1 MALSG
6 MGFALRALPHAARH
20 YGFEKSG
27 ILNIRSNYGIHL
39 KHCMN
44 EFTVQGPD
52 TLSVLLLAYRQE
64 ARMTQS
70 EAAWRLGVTQ
80 QALSVLERN
89 PGPVSTERVFALL
102 NVLGVE
108 VVLRAKTERPKGVS
122 TFPGGPA
129 W

>member
-1 MALSG
+1 MQSIVKAVK
-6 MGFALRALPHAARH
+6 
-20 YGFEKSG
+20 KSG
-27 ILNIRSNYGIHL
+27 ILNIRSNCRIHL

-52 TLSVLLLAYRQE
+52 TLSVLLQAYRKE

-70 EAAWRLGVTQ
+70 EAARRLGINQ
-80 QALSVLERN
+80 QAFSALERN
-89 PGPVSTERVFALL
+89 PGSVSTERVLKLL

-108 VVLRAKTERPKGVS
+108 VVVRAKTEGPKGVS
-122 TFPGGPA
+122 TFPVGPA

>member
-1 MALSG
+1 MS
-6 MGFALRALPHAARH
+6 
-20 YGFEKSG
+20 
-27 ILNIRSNYGIHL
+27 
-39 KHCMN
+39 

-52 TLSVLLLAYRQE
+52 TLSVLLQAYRKE

-70 EAAWRLGVTQ
+70 EAARRLGITQ
-80 QALSVLERN
+80 QAFSALERN
-89 PGPVSTERVFALL
+89 PGPVSTERVLKLL

-108 VVLRAKTERPKGVS
+108 IVVRAKTEGPKGVS

>member
-1 MALSG
+1 MLLNAVHHQG
-6 MGFALRALPHAARH
+6 C
-20 YGFEKSG
+20 EKNG
-27 ILNIRSNYGIHL
+27 ILNIRSNRRIHL

-70 EAAWRLGVTQ
+70 EAARSLGITQ
-80 QALSVLERN
+80 QAFSILERN
-89 PGPVSTERVFALL
+89 PGPVSTERVLALL
-102 NVLGVE
+102 DVLGVE
-108 VVLRAKTERPKGVS
+108 VVVRAKTKGPRGVS